1 MTFLM
6 RLTFHKRFILY
17 FLFPVLFTGFIAT
30 IIGERL
36 ISGGIIRQAQDKVR
50 VDLNS
55 AREIY
60 QEHLDHVRDVI
71 RFTAENHFIKQ
82 GLQGN
87 NPVTLRN
94 EVTRIWAN
102 EGLDI
107 LSVTNAEGKVV
118 FRARNPEQY
127 GDSQADDDLIRRV
140 LGEREIIVATQ
151 IILRAELLAEG
162 SGLAE
167 RSHIPFI
174 HTPRARPRPE
184 TEETSGMIIKAAAP
198 IYNDAGTLLGILYGG
213 NLLNRDIEIVDRVKE
228 TVYQGQVYKGKDIG
242 TATIFQG
249 DLRISTNVKREDGSR
264 AIGTRVSEEVYNQVV
279 INGLPWIERAFVV
292 NDWYYTAYEPIRNIK
307 DKIIGILYVGILE
320 EKFVD
325 MRRRTIMLFLGITIL
340 GMIVASSFS
349 YVLASRIVQPIRQLV
364 AASKRIAGGDLDDKV
379 DIAAQ
384 DEIKDLGDAFNYMAT
399 SLKGRDEQLKEHTR
413 QTLMKSERL
422 ATLGQ
427 LAAGVAHEI
436 NNPLGGVLTYGH
448 LVLEETEDDDPRRDN
463 LTKLVTQA
471 NRCKKIVKGLL
482 DFARQSE
489 PKMTLS
495 NIHDV
500 LNASLALVEN
510 QALFYDIKIIKTY
523 HPGPIQM
530 MIDGSQ
536 MQQVFLNIII
546 NAAESMERLGEL
558 TIVTELASDQQL
570 VSIEITDTGTGI
582 PEENLDKLF
591 DPFYTTKEVGRGTGL
606 GLAISYGIV
615 ERHKGTIE
623 VKSEVGKGTTFIVR
637 LPVRQ
642 EES

>member
-1 MTFLM
+1 MK
-6 RLTFHKRFILY
+6 LTFRKRFILY
-17 FLFPVLFTGFIAT
+17 FLFPVLLTGFIAT

-36 ISGGIIRQAQDKVR
+36 ISEGIIRQAQEKVR

-60 QEHLDHVRDVI
+60 QEHLDQVRNVI
-71 RFTAENHFIKQ
+71 RFTAENHFIRQ

-87 NPVTLRN
+87 NPVALRN
-94 EVTRIWAN
+94 EVTRIREN

-107 LSVTNAEGKVV
+107 LSVTDAQGKIVY
-118 FRARNPEQY
+118 RARNPEQY
-127 GDSQADDDLIRRV
+127 GDSQAEDDLIKQV
-140 LGEREIIVATQ
+140 LAEREIIVATR
-151 IILRAELLAEG
+151 IIPRSELLKEG

-167 RSHIPFI
+167 RSHIPLI

-198 IYNDAGTLLGILYGG
+198 IFSDAGTLLGILYGG
-213 NLLNRDIEIVDRVKE
+213 NLLNRDVGIVDRVKE

-249 DLRISTNVKREDGSR
+249 DLRISTNVMREDGGR
-264 AIGTRVSEEVYNQVV
+264 AIGTQVSEEVYNQVV
-279 INGLPWIERAFVV
+279 VKGLPWIERAFVV
-292 NDWYYTAYEPIRNIK
+292 NDWYYTAYEPIKNIR
-307 DKIIGILYVGILE
+307 DDIIGILYVGILE

-325 MRRRTIMLFLGITIL
+325 MRQRTILIFLGITIL
-340 GMIVASSFS
+340 GMIIASSFS

-364 AASKRIAGGDLDDKV
+364 AASKRIAGGDLDYTV
-379 DIAAQ
+379 EITTQ
-384 DEIKDLGDAFNYMAT
+384 DELKDLGNAFNYMAT
-399 SLKGRDEQLKEHTR
+399 SLKERDEQLKERTK
-413 QTLMKSERL
+413 QTLMRSERL

-448 LVLEETEDDDPRRDN
+448 LVLEETEEDDPRRDN
-463 LTKLVTQA
+463 LVKLVAQA

-489 PKMTLS
+489 PKMALS
-495 NIHDV
+495 DIHDV

-510 QALFYDIKIIKTY
+510 QALFYDINVVKAY
-523 HPGPIQM
+523 HPSPSPM
-530 MIDGSQ
+530 MIDASQ

-546 NAAESMERLGEL
+546 NAAESMEGPGEL
-558 TIVTELASDQQL
+558 TMVTELASDRL
-570 VSIEITDTGTGI
+570 SVSIEITDTGTGI

-615 ERHKGTIE
+615 ERHKGKIE
-623 VKSEVGKGTTFIVR
+623 VISEVGTGTTFIVY
-637 LPVRQ
+637 LPVHQ